1 MGDTGT
7 RRPAR
12 LRQRQPPRQRGAQRM
27 RSTTGHPQHLR
38 AAPDHCQTALT
49 PVGAWST
56 SLEKEITTV
65 IVDDPKVTL
74 EVEAHGFPE
83 ESRDTAQ
90 LDWALVASVIGDD
103 GKHYWFNIG
112 AMSLREAW
120 G

>member
-1 MGDTGT
+1 
-7 RRPAR
+7 
-12 LRQRQPPRQRGAQRM
+12 M
-27 RSTTGHPQHLR
+27 R
-38 AAPDHCQTALT
+38 
-49 PVGAWST
+49 VN
-56 SLEKEITTV
+56 
-65 IVDDPKVTL
+65 DPEVTL

-120 G
+120 GNFDFWAMSGEIRKRTSRFATEIGVQDR